1 MVTKPNQSKPVMY
14 DGLPKGPYPFFS
26 RLKGELED
34 NIRSHE
40 SGFSY
45 LGELG
50 SEILFNIGYT
60 CKVKF
65 FIITR

>member
-14 DGLPKGPYPFFS
+14 GGLPKGPYPFFS
-26 RLKGELED
+26 RLNGELED

-50 SEILFNIGYT
+50 SEILLVAHVNLNFLLSRD
-60 CKVKF
+60 K
-65 FIITR
+65 

>member
-1 MVTKPNQSKPVMY
+1 MVTKPNHSKPVMY
-14 DGLPKGPYPFFS
+14 DGLPKGPFFS
-26 RLKGELED
+26 ILKWELED

-50 SEILFNIGYT
+50 SEI
-60 CKVKF
+60 
-65 FIITR
+65 

>member
-1 MVTKPNQSKPVMY
+1 MY
-14 DGLPKGPYPFFS
+14 DGLPKGPYPFFA

-50 SEILFNIGYT
+50 SEILLDTPVNLIFLLSRD
-60 CKVKF
+60 K
-65 FIITR
+65 

>member
-26 RLKGELED
+26 RFKGELED

-50 SEILFNIGYT
+50 SEILSVTPVNLNFLLSRD
-60 CKVKF
+60 K
-65 FIITR
+65 